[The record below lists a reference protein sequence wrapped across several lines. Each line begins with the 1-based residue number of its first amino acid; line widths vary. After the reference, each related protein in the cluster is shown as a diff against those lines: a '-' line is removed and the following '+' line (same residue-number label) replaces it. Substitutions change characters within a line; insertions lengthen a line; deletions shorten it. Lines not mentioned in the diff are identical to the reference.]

1 MSEQLRIYAA
11 PMEGL
16 TTILWRQVH
25 HRLLGGV
32 DAYFTPFIS
41 PNSNLA
47 FSPKEWREIDPR
59 ANADVPTIPQLL
71 TNNADHFLW
80 ASGKL
85 RELGYNRVDFNL
97 GCPSGTVTAKRK
109 GAGFLTDLPAL
120 ERFLGKIYANADN
133 AVSIKTRLGK
143 ADMTTWELLL
153 AMYCRFPVAEL
164 TVHPRLASDGYKG
177 EPLPNAFA
185 QALARCPFPV
195 CYNGNI
201 YTAYDAK
208 RLKQRFPTASAWML
222 GRGLMAD
229 PALARQ
235 LRGGAPLTAEELRH
249 YTEELYAAYR
259 RYYDKGE
266 PAVGRMKEQ
275 WFYISR
281 HFADAARPL
290 RRIQKADTPPE
301 YEGAVAAFWR
311 DCTFVPTENGFGEG
325 SI

>member
-1 MSEQLRIYAA
+1 
-11 PMEGL
+11 
-16 TTILWRQVH
+16 
-25 HRLLGGV
+25 V
-32 DAYFTPFIS
+32 DLYFTPFLS
-41 PNSNLA
+41 PNANLA

-59 ANADVPTIPQLL
+59 ANEHIPTVPQLL

-85 RELGYNRVDFNL
+85 RELGYARVDFNL

-109 GAGFLTDLPAL
+109 GAGFLIDLPAL
-120 ERFLGKIYANADN
+120 ECFLGKVYANADN

-143 ADMTTWELLL
+143 TELATWEPLL
-153 AMYCRFPVAEL
+153 AMYGRFPVAEL

-177 EPLPNAFA
+177 EPRLEAMGDVW
-185 QALARCPFPV
+185 ARCPFPV

-201 YTAYDAK
+201 YTVEDAA
-208 RLKQRFPTASAWML
+208 RLQQRFSQMTTVML
-222 GRGLMAD
+222 GRGLMAN
-229 PALARQ
+229 PALARE
-235 LRGGAPLTAEELRH
+235 LRGGAPLTAAELRD

-259 RYYDKGE
+259 RYYEKGE

-311 DCTFVPTENGFGEG
+311 DCTFVAAENGFGEG
-325 SI
+325 HL